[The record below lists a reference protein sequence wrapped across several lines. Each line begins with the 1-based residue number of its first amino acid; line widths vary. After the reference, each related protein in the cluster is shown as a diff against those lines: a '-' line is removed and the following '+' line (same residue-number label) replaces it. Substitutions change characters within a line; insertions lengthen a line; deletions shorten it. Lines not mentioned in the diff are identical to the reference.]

1 MLINTEKFG
10 EVDVDEE
17 MIFEFV
23 KPVIGFEQNTK
34 YFLISHNEQSP
45 FKWLQSAESPELAF
59 PVTYASYFD
68 IEYSFELSD
77 EDVAILGLENLDDL
91 LVLNIANIPHNL
103 PQNATIN
110 LLSPLVF
117 NIKNKKAM
125 QTILT
130 NSNLPTR
137 YSLFSEKQQTVEKV

>member
-10 EVDVDEE
+10 TVDVNEE
-17 MIFEFV
+17 MIFNFV
-23 KPVIGFEQNTK
+23 KPVIGFEGNSK

-45 FKWLQSAESPELAF
+45 FKWLQSVENPELAF

-68 IEYSFELSD
+68 IDYSFELSD
-77 EDVAILGLENLDDL
+77 DDVALLELDSLDDL

-117 NIKNKKAM
+117 NFKNKKAM
-125 QTILT
+125 QTILS
-130 NSNLPTR
+130 NSNLTTR
-137 YSLFSEKQQTVEKV
+137 YALFSEQKQTVEKV